1 MVAGWVV
8 VVGVLLLADLS
19 EGVLEVFDVA
29 SQPCLDFVGK
39 GFTDEDFLG
48 DLVIDFD
55 KSLEVVGLKCED
67 D

>member
-1 MVAGWVV
+1 MEAGWVV

-19 EGVLEVFDVA
+19 EGGLEVFDVA

-39 GFTDEDFLG
+39 GFTDEVFLG
-48 DLVIDFD
+48 DLVIDFN
-55 KSLEVVGLKCED
+55 KSLVVVGFKCGD

>member
-1 MVAGWVV
+1 M
-8 VVGVLLLADLS
+8 VGVLLLADLS

-29 SQPCLDFVGK
+29 SQPCLDFFGK
-39 GFTDEDFLG
+39 GFTDEVFLG

-55 KSLEVVGLKCED
+55 KSLGVVGLKCED